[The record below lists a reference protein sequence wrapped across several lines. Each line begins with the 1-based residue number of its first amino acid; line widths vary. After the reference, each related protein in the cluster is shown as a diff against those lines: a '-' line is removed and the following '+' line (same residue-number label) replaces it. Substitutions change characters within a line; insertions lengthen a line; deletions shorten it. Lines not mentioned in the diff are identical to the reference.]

1 MSAALIRGPA
11 IGPFIRELHAAQL
24 AAWSRWD
31 ELCPPAEH
39 RALVLRLRA
48 WPRDEAAHRA
58 FQGLRAAYQATPE
71 FRAWAPL
78 YDQLSRAITAPLRG
92 SVYRGAPD
100 FESALILL
108 AAPERAMG
116 LCYTRRWLL
125 DRFKRRP
132 LPADVESALRAL
144 AFAAIERREY
154 GHCRGEIV
162 GYRRFLIAAA
172 TAGDVARLRC
182 LCGDPSRFVADK
194 AARALAVVLQG
205 RPGLRELREP
215 DQN

>member
-24 AAWSRWD
+24 AASSRWD

-48 WPRDEAAHRA
+48 WPRDEAAHHA
-58 FQGLRAAYQATPE
+58 FLGLRAAYQATPE

-78 YDQLSRAITAPLRG
+78 REQLARAIAAPLRG

-132 LPADVESALRAL
+132 LPDDVVAALRAL
-144 AFAAIERREY
+144 AFAAMKLWDPRVTIERSAP
-154 GHCRGEIV
+154 GERYPDT
-162 GYRRFLIAAA
+162 GEAAIYLCS
-172 TAGDVARLRC
+172 DVAC
-182 LCGDPSRFVADK
+182 SAPMTDP
-194 AARALAVVLQG
+194 ARVVETAEAFLA
-205 RPGLRELREP
+205 
-215 DQN
+215 N